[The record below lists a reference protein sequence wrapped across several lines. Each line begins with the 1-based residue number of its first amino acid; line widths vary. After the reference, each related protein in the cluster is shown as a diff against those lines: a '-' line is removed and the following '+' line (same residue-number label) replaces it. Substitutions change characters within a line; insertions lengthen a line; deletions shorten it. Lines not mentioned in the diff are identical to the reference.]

1 MIEERKRCPAPDLF
15 VRKDSIMNEKRFNP
29 DQLHKLNN
37 PKRLHDVPPDQLWA
51 KTQLQEADVLI
62 DIGAGT
68 GFFSIPFVP
77 YAKKIYAC
85 DISDIMLEWLR
96 EKICPSYPTII
107 PVKMETH
114 AVPLPDQLADL
125 VYMINLHHELDG
137 AAALLRECR
146 RLLKDGGKLLV
157 VDWKKQEMA
166 EGPPAGIRCLPAEVK
181 DELLQAGFRNITVD
195 EELAK
200 HFLLVAEK

>member
-1 MIEERKRCPAPDLF
+1 
-15 VRKDSIMNEKRFNP
+15 MNEKRFNP
-29 DQLHKLNN
+29 AQLHKLNN
-37 PKRLHDVPPDQLWA
+37 PKRLHDLPPDRLWA
-51 KTQLQEADVLI
+51 KTGLQEADVLI

-68 GFFSIPFVP
+68 GFFSIPFVF
-77 YAKKIYAC
+77 YTKKLYAC
-85 DISDIMLEWLR
+85 DISDIMLDWLR
-96 EKICPSYPTII
+96 ENVCPNYPTII
-107 PVKMETH
+107 PVKMEAH

-146 RLLKDGGKLLV
+146 RLLKGSGKLLI

-166 EGPPAGIRCLPAEVK
+166 EGPPTDIRCRSEEVK
-181 DELLQAGFRNITVD
+181 DELLQAGFRNITVH